1 MKINVITTGRFHLL
15 DLAREL
21 STHGHDVKFYSYVS
35 RKRCVSFGMKT
46 GDVCSY
52 LWFAAPFL
60 FLCKLFPKSESL
72 QKLKIFAID
81 YFMGHYMRDADVC
94 IGLGSI
100 FNYTLRC
107 AKKRGQT
114 YILEWGSMHILDQ
127 LRIFNVQHPQWT
139 IDRELWEYEHAD
151 YISIAANHVKDTFVS
166 QGISESKLFVNPYG
180 VNLSDFYPTVY
191 TGAYDIIAVGGWRY
205 EKGSDLIIE
214 MLRDHP
220 ELRFLHVGALAGM
233 EFPDLPNMTHVNPV
247 DQRELVKYYA
257 KAKVFI
263 LPSRG
268 EGLALVQ
275 AQALACGLPVVC
287 SRFTGGSTLQG
298 FLNEK
303 KWIVE
308 LDSLS
313 SSALYSCIMLAL
325 QSPLNLE
332 TPRNFLSD
340 SIERFSWKSY
350 GNRYNAFLLRHFNSF

>member
-21 STHGHDVKFYSYVS
+21 STHGHDVKLYSYVS
-35 RKRCVSFGMKT
+35 RKRCVSFGMKS

-191 TGAYDIIAVGGWRY
+191 TGEYDIIAVGGWRY
-205 EKGSDLIIE
+205 EKGSDLIVE

-287 SRFTGGSTLQG
+287 SRFTGGSTLMN
-298 FLNEK
+298 LVSNKHSIKEMST
-303 KWIVE
+303 
-308 LDSLS
+308 LDYKE
-313 SSALYSCIMLAL
+313 LYSCITQTLL
-325 QSPLNLE
+325 CLDINSR
-332 TPRNFLSD
+332 PRQIVGNEISD
-340 SIERFSWKSY
+340 FSWSAY
-350 GNRYNAFLLRHFNSF
+350 GLRYHEFLLNIGKN